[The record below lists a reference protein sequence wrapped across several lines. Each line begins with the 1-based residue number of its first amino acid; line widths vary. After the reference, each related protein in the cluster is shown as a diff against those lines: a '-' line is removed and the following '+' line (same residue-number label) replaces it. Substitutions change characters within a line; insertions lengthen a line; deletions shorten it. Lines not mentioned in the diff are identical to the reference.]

1 MKLKTILASLLAA
14 VSLGGISLV
23 QASGE
28 APATGVDELWG
39 QPIMAYGSSLTE
51 EQFNEMLEIFG
62 VERNQVDLVD
72 VRGTDVVRLLGVGNP
87 NTQMF
92 SSALI
97 NRGERGSG
105 IVVNILTPENITRV
119 TRNQYANAMIT
130 AGVSDAVVNVA
141 APFPVTGES
150 ALAGIFKAYE
160 DRGIEL
166 EQDRMELAQQELETT
181 TRIAEDYAHHEDF
194 ETENLDHAL
203 IDIKSNLAD
212 IKEGTGAIASESQ
225 VMEVVQAALADN
237 NLADIISQ
245 ENVQRLFDLATS
257 YQNTSAITSEQVR
270 EQLQN
275 LAESVT
281 SGWQN
286 LRDRAQ
292 ESGII
297 ETVTEH
303 VTNFFASLFDM
314 VRGLLN

>member
-1 MKLKTILASLLAA
+1 MLASLFAA
-14 VSLGGISLV
+14 LTLTAPLVRAAGVSP
-23 QASGE
+23 QA
-28 APATGVDELWG
+28 PVDELWG
-39 QPIMAYGSSLTE
+39 QPIMAYGSSLSE
-51 EQFNEMLEIFG
+51 EQFNEMLAIFG
-62 VERNQVDLVD
+62 VASDQVDLIG

-87 NTQMF
+87 NVQMF

-97 NRGERGSG
+97 DRGERGSG

-130 AGVSDAVVNVA
+130 AGVSDAVVSVA

-181 TRIAEDYAHHEDF
+181 TRIAEDYSDHDDF

-203 IDIKSNLAD
+203 IDIKSSLAD
-212 IKEGTGAIASESQ
+212 IKASTGELASEAE

-237 NLADIISQ
+237 HLADIISR
-245 ENVQRLFDLATS
+245 ENVQSLIDLARN
-257 YQNTSAITSEQVR
+257 YQNTSAITSDQVR

-275 LAESVT
+275 LAENVT
-281 SGWQN
+281 RGWETI
-286 LRDRAQ
+286 RDTAR
-292 ESGII
+292 ESGIM
-297 ETVTEH
+297 EH
-303 VTNFFASLFDM
+303 VTNFFTSLFDF
-314 VRGLLN
+314 VRGWFN